1 MQMPNMQMPNMQNP
15 MMPWQAGYM
24 PQTNAYGNFA
34 NTAYNPQ
41 FANMAAPMPQMGM
54 GMPNTYN
61 PFGQAMPMA
70 PTGGYN
76 MMNFNNPAMGMN
88 AGMGMFNNGFYGNN
102 FNPAA
107 AAAAMAMAGGYNM
120 MNFNNANQFGN
131 MDGTEE
137 EYYDD
142 EEDYDEEAEDY
153 KVSAADQAKL
163 SLGGKANSS
172 GIVIPRRK
180 GGATLSLGKKKQEM
194 KQIMGADGKMYNED
208 GKEIEA
214 RREGGAG
221 SPNSEGGTAS
231 PVPVK
236 LTR

>member
-1 MQMPNMQMPNMQNP
+1 MT
-15 MMPWQAGYM
+15 QAN
-24 PQTNAYGNFA
+24 TYGNFA

-54 GMPNTYN
+54 GMGNAYN
-61 PFGQAMPMA
+61 PFGQTMPMA
-70 PTGGYN
+70 AAGGFN
-76 MMNFNNPAMGMN
+76 IMNFNNQAMAMN
-88 AGMGMFNNGFYGNN
+88 AGMNMFNNGFYPNN
-102 FNPAA
+102 FNPTT
-107 AAAAMAMAGGYNM
+107 MAMAGGFNM
-120 MNFNNANQFGN
+120 MNFNNANNFGN
-131 MDGTEE
+131 GEGNDE

-142 EEDYDEEAEDY
+142 EEDYDEETEDY
-153 KVSAADQAKL
+153 KMSAADQAKL
-163 SLGGKANSS
+163 SLGGKTNSS

-194 KQIMGADGKMYNED
+194 KQIMGPDGKMYNED

-221 SPNSEGGTAS
+221 SPMSENGTAS
-231 PVPVK
+231 PAPVK